1 MLTADFPLKE
11 LETYTGINPCPADF
25 DDFWQKS
32 LKEMRSVE
40 PDVKFLPAEFHSPF
54 AECFNMSFTGVRGA
68 RINAKFIKPKNIKG
82 KIPAILQFHGYN
94 CSNGDW
100 NDKLNYVAAG
110 FAVAAMSCRGQ
121 SGMSE
126 DIGGVQGLTSSGQL
140 IRGID
145 DKPENMTMR
154 HIMLD
159 TAEIANIVMNLDFI
173 DEKNVYAMGA
183 SQGGGLT
190 CACASL
196 EPRIRKAAP
205 TYPFLSD
212 YKRVWDMDLA
222 KDAYGEI
229 RHYFRT
235 MDPSHSHESEV
246 YEKLG
251 YIDIKNMAKW
261 IKADVLMAT
270 GLSDNICPPS
280 TQFAVYN
287 RITSNK
293 KHILYPDFG
302 HEWIPEFGDLIWD
315 FFVNGKI

>member
-1 MLTADFPLKE
+1 MLTADFPVSQ
-11 LETYTGINPCPADF
+11 LETYLGTNPCPADF
-25 DDFWQKS
+25 DEYWAKS
-32 LKEMRSVE
+32 LAEMRAVE
-40 PDVKFLPAEFHSPF
+40 PNVTFTPASFTSPF
-54 AECFNMSFTGVRGA
+54 ADCFDMSFTGVRGA
-68 RINAKFIKPKNIKG
+68 RINAKFLKPKNITG
-82 KIPAILQFHGYN
+82 KIPAILSFHGYN
-94 CSNGDW
+94 CTNGDW

-110 FAVAAMSCRGQ
+110 FAVIAMSCRGQ

-126 DIGGVQGLTSSGQL
+126 DIGGVQGLTSVSQI

-159 TAEIANIVMNLDFI
+159 TAEIADIVMKLDYI
-173 DEKNVYAMGA
+173 DESKVYAMGA

-190 CACASL
+190 LACASL

-222 KDAYGEI
+222 KDAYSDI

-235 MDPSHSHESEV
+235 SDPSHSREAEF
-246 YEKLG
+246 YNKMG
-251 YIDIKNMAKW
+251 YIDIKNMTKW

-280 TQFAVYN
+280 TQYAAYN

-302 HEWIPEFGDLIWD
+302 HEWIPEFGDLVWN
-315 FFVNGKI
+315 FFVNDKM